1 MSSSPGPRGSLHFQ
15 GDHLPFWDVLLAPV
29 PTSKTNVTNNTV
41 MAHPGMTRT
50 DFCRPEQVSA
60 VRVITWPSVK
70 CCSSAEAWV
79 KPVLTR
85 RSTQISEQDTLTA
98 CSTWLKWSYTKKLP
112 AHPTFPYSCFSS
124 GVLLQRGELGDAVT
138 STTPNRCIHA
148 AKGSFKGN

>member
-15 GDHLPFWDVLLAPV
+15 GDHLPFSWNVLLTPV
-29 PTSKTNVTNNTV
+29 PTSKTNVTNNTI

-79 KPVLTR
+79 KPVLAR

-98 CSTWLKWSYTKKLP
+98 HSSSGVTQRNC
-112 AHPTFPYSCFSS
+112 HPTFPYSCFSS
-124 GVLLQRGELGDAVT
+124 GALLQRGELGDAVT